1 LRRRGI
7 SILAGDALR
16 AGAGDFPLDLAGD
29 SPRTTSSL
37 SAAKN
42 PCFLSFSISRNAAAT
57 ASAAA
62 AKKWRSAYVAK
73 QIEFFCFKRR
83 AWREGESAVR
93 RGRSGVEEGWR
104 EWGKCVAAPRALVLE

>member
-73 QIEFFCFKRR
+73 QIEFFLLQ
-83 AWREGESAVR
+83 AEGME
-93 RGRSGVEEGWR
+93 RG
-104 EWGKCVAAPRALVLE
+104 